1 MEIDDEKAAEYM
13 EQLKRIPMVEPFP
26 ARDGWNVHET
36 TRLALRS
43 YLASEKSAEFR
54 QLSSLAVQCFPGDQ
68 PHEKIERLYH
78 LFVAVSPEAESYL
91 STLSEEWDDREELL
105 ALGPMLLELSSD
117 SLLSK
122 LSKKTAAC
130 FPPTSPG
137 SPNSAN
143 SCATENPPIT
153 PHKPS
158 KTLRKPLE
166 NPPKTPRFSSHLIPR
181 ISRSQ
186 PAQLF
191 YLPSFQS
198 LNRYFSKTPLAS
210 K

>member
-1 MEIDDEKAAEYM
+1 MALPKPKAGRSRPTVRRKSTVPKSFSSKTTPPNRTS
-13 EQLKRIPMVEPFP
+13 KR
-26 ARDGWNVHET
+26 A
-36 TRLALRS
+36 TRSRN
-43 YLASEKSAEFR
+43 
-54 QLSSLAVQCFPGDQ
+54 
-68 PHEKIERLYH
+68 
-78 LFVAVSPEAESYL
+78 VSPMPNPTAPTSSPTHSPPIRSN
-91 STLSEEWDDREELL
+91 ST
-105 ALGPMLLELSSD
+105 SSAP
-117 SLLSK
+117 SPSSK